1 MPWKEDEDPVAG
13 EKCVYCGKVPAMPD
27 MSVIVKDGMYH
38 RAHASCKAKAEAAPA
53 PPPAAKK

>member
-13 EKCVYCGKVPAMPD
+13 EKCVYCGKEPAMPD

-38 RAHASCKAKAEAAPA
+38 RAHASCKAKAEAAP
-53 PPPAAKK
+53 PPKK